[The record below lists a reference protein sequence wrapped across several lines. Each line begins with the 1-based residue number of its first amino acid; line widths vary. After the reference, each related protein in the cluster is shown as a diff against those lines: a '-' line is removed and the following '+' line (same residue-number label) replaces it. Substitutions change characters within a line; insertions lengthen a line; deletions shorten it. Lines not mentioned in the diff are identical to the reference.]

1 MADTR
6 SGLVEQ
12 PLEPQN
18 PIQQSIQRMRDRSV
32 AEGAKKPARGKRVGD
47 MLLDSWGKPLAERMD
62 GFTSKGQRLL
72 SIEIPDDITPDQRQ
86 QILAKVGEV
95 LPRFTS
101 EEWRAKHAPPPAT
114 GPQPK
119 DELSRDIPVAGRAFM
134 QFGTAANNALASP
147 GKKPIS
153 LMVNDA
159 IMRAQGMDQE
169 SIDSMAPVP
178 PPSGAAEQ
186 VSHFIGSAVG
196 VGLEMALMTELPFL
210 KPVEGASRG
219 AQFTRG
225 GVALGTALAA
235 APAERAKDRAI
246 SGAVGFATGGAAA
259 IIAPEVAGAVMARS
273 QGAARSVAQSAL
285 ADAEAANAVAGG
297 ALGDAAE
304 QQFANEF
311 STFLRGRAASKA
323 QQIPGI
329 LKSGATN
336 AQRAATAAGAA
347 GSALLFGPVS
357 SLSEY
362 YLHKVTGDDVEMPSL
377 TDMATSTAEMLALGL
392 VHGAVENRF
401 KGKPGGAGSS
411 SSAEPVGATQ
421 IGPGAASQHEA
432 PIGPQLRP
440 KQPRPPAQA
449 IVVKTW
455 DEKAK
460 ASIVAAEK
468 EVQKAHGAAPL
479 QTFGGMTP
487 VDTFRTL
494 FNSEL
499 QQASTAAGVSVENL
513 APEQVREAA
522 ASARRKVAGIA
533 FIDRTMTLPPAD
545 PADPDAVRKLNW
557 RAAATK
563 HANDLMAG
571 REVEISMPVPGRSM
585 EKVGLATIVRVEMDP
600 SMKSQG
606 IRVLVRDAEDGR
618 LIPMAFDSPQHLAD
632 TFAFQQSYGTGDG
645 GRLTTSRL
653 ATVPKG
659 PEQPGPLGEELAASA
674 LGKYSDAKPPMP
686 GLDELTASDP
696 TDPEVVWA
704 HAAGIGNRLARSAAA
719 IASARGKAS
728 LPGRMTPDAAAVEEA
743 HAALVAAREY
753 GVKVTDEQVV
763 SMLND
768 AGKGAKSTAD
778 KITRFGMALRK
789 LVLDHAHGRIRALE
803 QDRLSRHAEASAE
816 VDRVF
821 GRGEERPGDDEEP
834 PGLPAVMG
842 SPSQPPG
849 APAGGAATP
858 SAGKPAETKPVTH
871 YPSKS
876 RGKDVPIDSMTAQ
889 HLQNAEALQ
898 PAGPVKDALRAELK
912 KRGLKPKEAPRESK
926 QPAPKNAGQPGVA
939 GPGNVDGRPDGGRV
953 RRSTV
958 TAPAVGEGGER
969 VVVSRADLTAAA
981 DESAV
986 PEGLAQH
993 LTPYQRQGVALA
1005 VRSMDDR
1012 ARGGFLLADG
1022 TGVGKTRQI
1031 LAVAEKYRRDGK
1043 HVVIFVPNEVIG
1055 KPWEGKN
1062 IRANAGLAVMSGS
1075 YAKDAEAMG
1084 LKVQLWRPKD
1094 GPMPTSGITV
1104 TTYTYITD
1112 HAIPE
1117 DRNAVY
1123 VFDESHNLKNATSS
1137 WSRRGRTLIN
1147 KAHAVLFASA
1157 TPADKPMHIEYLAR
1171 IGILEGKTLER
1182 AVESLGLRLY
1192 NSPQYG
1198 PKWVPMPGVKLETI
1212 LERMAELFDRMTKN
1226 GSMVKREISLKGV
1239 DIGFRRIAMS
1249 PETQE
1254 KLKRIDA
1261 AFPHRATALMHA
1273 RRQQEPDKIPAA
1285 MEIAKAEIAEGRRV
1299 IFFVSRVNASEAL
1312 ANRIDANGE
1321 QVKEFIAGS
1330 RGTAELLAE
1339 ELKKAG
1345 LSFVELHGNADEH
1358 AASSVARFQSG
1369 DADAMVATIESGGT
1383 GINLDDT
1390 VGDSPRTIIFLT
1402 APFNGVSNVQA
1413 VGRAWRLTT
1422 KSFPRVVYLF
1432 GDTEVDKWNAAI
1444 IARKM
1449 QMLGA
1454 SVSGEVKKINIDPDM
1469 ISEADAE
1476 NVGELGGLSDD
1487 DIGDAPAVLEPEPD
1501 PEPDPAAPEP
1511 APTKAASPKGGD
1523 SPEEKELRAI
1533 AHDMLTLIHLEN
1545 DVYQGFKQLAGDA
1558 EELRAK
1564 VVASIDDFAEKY
1576 EMEPSAVEDEI
1587 HRYLDTEADLEDE
1600 AGNKKYTRP
1609 VPFDAGVAPKGF
1621 RAIRDDI
1628 DGWLRRQTTRVHEG
1642 RGGETISDEQ
1652 GSEGA
1657 SPVAPESPS
1666 VPDEEEVE
1674 TPEQRDAVLQ
1684 QARGEVA
1691 GMVEAL
1697 RELHRAIIRGGMKT
1711 KKLNEAR
1718 SEYTRLYSDIQD
1730 RIEAIR
1736 SEYGDDEATPLY
1748 EEFGIEDPT
1757 EDDNSERESVLARA
1771 SEADLAARR
1780 THITEAEE
1788 AEFDSLK
1795 KKAKKTKAEWAREK
1809 DLALKVYAAREAG
1822 KKAYEEIAFPEDVVR
1837 GRIRTEAIEETG
1849 NMPSPDEVE
1858 ARVEEEMAEG
1868 GVREWT
1874 EQDSIDAL
1882 PFWDESTRN
1891 APYYEPREESE
1902 EMARLRAA
1910 AMEADFAHHR
1920 WKIGKT
1926 NEAGG
1931 HPFHQE
1937 HYDAHEALALQ
1948 WMREEIASGKSR
1960 KDVVAAFKGSGGEFA
1975 FGYGFPVAKLY
1986 DKAAKSLEAAKP
1998 AAPAPAN
2005 KYGPRSITLAGNEM
2019 ATTDE
2024 MIAAHRWLDEGPTPG
2039 EASEMVEHIEALF
2052 QGPRRRR
2059 ASAFT
2064 DALRG
2069 LQRRASVLAEE
2080 DTGDESAVEIAQS
2093 VAPDLVEGDGQLSLG
2108 GLGAPVMPG
2117 AIKANGDD
2125 ADVVARMGADV
2136 KSFEQAFRDALDARE
2151 TPAEAVVTASRIS
2164 GSAPPADFDAERTA
2178 DAHRRE
2184 ALERAGQSDMFGGGA
2199 MLGERGDAGGVV
2211 AASEKSVSDVT
2222 GKAAEVVDEGIF
2234 ENADVPVEDIAFHQ
2248 GFQNR
2253 STEGN
2258 SDSADFSKLRE
2269 AELEALVTP
2278 DNVKL
2283 HYESAGGFNEKL
2295 TTENPPVVW
2304 RDAQGYLG
2312 RPGQL
2317 WMLSGHHRAFMWKQ
2331 NRAGKPMPV
2340 KIVSSSLDYAVRLAN
2355 LSNRKDITNTHSEL
2369 ARMAYRESVAGR
2381 SYADIAKSLKLKN
2394 ASEAER
2400 LVQFAH
2406 VDSDLRSRWFPS
2418 GAEGIN
2424 FDPRYASAI
2433 GAFVMKHPDVFTK
2446 AVQAQ
2451 FLRSLRSPSGDVMS
2465 LGKLDDVVR
2474 GWLRDVVSK
2483 LPEQQR
2489 DEILSSGTMVSPTD
2503 YVHAAGNLIDHLRS
2517 EQDHAVGTMKS
2528 LVESYLRGSL
2538 PDSAFPKKMTAA
2550 AIQKMMVD
2558 HAALLPDHARAT
2570 LSDVLARM
2578 KEVSE
2583 VRAEAERRIQAAS
2596 ANSWESSVQDMANKL
2611 GEVAKY
2617 VNDALG
2623 KVARRAPLGG
2633 GFGAMQPVFEW
2644 LLHRAAAG
2652 AKRASERFA
2661 RRAGKKATHI
2671 YVEVNGK
2678 RVAKYKLSTDPAAH
2692 GHETQVETPPN
2703 IYWEDPASES
2713 AIYRHVG
2720 VNKYA
2725 PIGDFA
2731 VMPPKVRQAMMKA
2744 RVGLDANGFMFEE
2757 HFVQTLGE
2765 RWLKDVR
2772 MFEPNAALASAAV
2785 ETLVAPPRWLADGSA
2800 NPAFQE
2806 YEKKNTPEVQ
2816 EFKKKYAKELE
2827 ADARFIRNLY
2837 DMVAAECRRYG
2848 VKPPG
2853 WLPNYFSHII
2863 RGTIEWDV
2871 SDLTKLL
2878 YDREPSDEEKREL
2891 RRRFFDQR
2899 EGDQN
2904 YEHDYWVSRLAY
2916 IRFCAAFMSKL
2927 PLIHEAKLYLGSLEA
2942 RIDPVSAE
2950 AVKAAAER
2958 WLFPRDGTFS
2968 QMMNNWTRTKFF
2980 TRTGGGVDPI
2990 SASDVLRYTGME
3002 ASQLVAH
3009 PKFKEAG
3016 ARKIRFAFVHADHG
3030 VIFTDPAKWEKLKD
3044 VTGGAIYIGTGGHAY
3059 GDASLVMKPW
3069 LQSVMSRAT
3078 MLKLKLRAMSGEPID
3093 IVKAVA
3099 ERRRALHKL
3108 EQFAR
3113 RSGTAIASTIGHRL
3127 AAAYVGLSTATTIIN
3142 LSGLMT
3148 HVATEYGL
3156 RSMAAGLSRMRDVS
3170 DKAKFRVM
3178 LDYCYHHGKIDKATF
3193 ERLKE
3198 AAPYSR
3204 DEIAIKA
3211 GGFHQGFAH
3220 TLDTALSS
3228 LETGQH
3234 EVDILLARYLTNWM
3248 GAAEVFIRGWSA
3260 LAAFDAAERK
3270 GHTWLDM
3277 PDVVSSNQDALVRYT
3292 LQMQDQLMD
3301 ARTPI
3306 GFASQS
3312 EYLTNFYYDRTG
3324 QFSGMQDAWFKT
3336 FLGMF
3341 STFPVGSLVHREL
3354 RGLVG
3359 TAHVGAAA
3367 VNKLFGRAPSERKME
3382 ASRNA
3387 LTYKASRRAP
3397 SEPYGAAGGKG
3408 DPFGRY
3414 GKWFSEGGASHFD
3427 RQAAKSF
3434 MRLMAVMGIFTVSSA
3449 ATHLNFFTG
3458 YAPFTALAIV
3468 GLISAM
3474 FPDSEE
3480 LKKTFARM
3488 ERGLVYRAGQVG
3500 GSPVSNAIDEWRLNR
3515 GGWDDAAKAALRSPL
3530 DQARATALYMSYRPV
3545 RGILQTWPEQLNKPE
3560 NRWAYDLYGVRSAY
3574 YGLSMQQ
3581 KAVHAM
3587 GWPDL
3592 DPDVLEK
3599 ARRTIRPRS
3608 EGAAHSPFGSGAP
3621 RPPRA
3626 AGPPKPGGRR

>member
-72 SIEIPDDITPDQRQ
+72 SIEIPDDVTPDQRQ

-101 EEWRAKHAPPPAT
+101 ETWRAKHAPPPTT

-119 DELSRDIPVAGRAFM
+119 DELSRDIPVAGRAAM
-134 QFGTAANNALASP
+134 QFTSAANNALASP

-169 SIDSMAPVP
+169 SVDSMAPVP

-186 VSHFIGSAVG
+186 VSHFVGSAVG
-196 VGLEMALMTELPFL
+196 IGTEMALMTALPFL

-259 IIAPEVAGAVMARS
+259 LIAPEVAGAVMARS

-304 QQFANEF
+304 QRFANEF

-329 LKSGATN
+329 LRSGATN

-411 SSAEPVGATQ
+411 SSAEPAGAPQ
-421 IGPGAASQHEA
+421 IGPGAASQYEA

-499 QQASTAAGVSVENL
+499 QQASTAAGVSVESL

-563 HANDLMAG
+563 HANNLMAG

-653 ATVPKG
+653 ATIPKG

-686 GLDELTASDP
+686 GLDELTSNDP

-876 RGKDVPIDSMTAQ
+876 RGEDVPIDSMTAQ
-889 HLQNAEALQ
+889 HLQNAEVLQ

-912 KRGLKPKEAPRESK
+912 KRGLKPKEAPREPK

-939 GPGNVDGRPDGGRV
+939 GPVAVDGRPDGGRV

-1031 LAVAEKYRRDGK
+1031 LSVAEKYRREGK

-1123 VFDESHNLKNATSS
+1123 VFDESHNLKNATST

-1454 SVSGEVKKINIDPDM
+1454 SVSGEVKKINIDPDL
-1469 ISEADAE
+1469 ISDTDAE
-1476 NVGELGGLSDD
+1476 NVGELADVMSDD
-1487 DIGDAPAVLEPEPD
+1487 DIG
-1501 PEPDPAAPEP
+1501 AAPEP
-1511 APTKAASPKGGD
+1511 EPEPEPPATPEPEPEPPAPP
-1523 SPEEKELRAI
+1523 P
-1533 AHDMLTLIHLEN
+1533 
-1545 DVYQGFKQLAGDA
+1545 
-1558 EELRAK
+1558 
-1564 VVASIDDFAEKY
+1564 
-1576 EMEPSAVEDEI
+1576 
-1587 HRYLDTEADLEDE
+1587 
-1600 AGNKKYTRP
+1600 
-1609 VPFDAGVAPKGF
+1609 
-1621 RAIRDDI
+1621 
-1628 DGWLRRQTTRVHEG
+1628 
-1642 RGGETISDEQ
+1642 
-1652 GSEGA
+1652 
-1657 SPVAPESPS
+1657 APE
-1666 VPDEEEVE
+1666 VPVEGGVE
-1674 TPEQRDAVLQ
+1674 TPEQADVDAARSEVLAHAQ
-1684 QARGEVA
+1684 EA
-1691 GMVEAL
+1691 GLAERRKHISEAEELEHEAL
-1697 RELHRAIIRGGMKT
+1697 RAK
-1711 KKLNEAR
+1711 
-1718 SEYTRLYSDIQD
+1718 
-1730 RIEAIR
+1730 
-1736 SEYGDDEATPLY
+1736 P
-1748 EEFGIEDPT
+1748 
-1757 EDDNSERESVLARA
+1757 
-1771 SEADLAARR
+1771 
-1780 THITEAEE
+1780 
-1788 AEFDSLK
+1788 
-1795 KKAKKTKAEWAREK
+1795 KKTKAEQAREME
-1809 DLALKVYAAREAG
+1809 LLKKSVAGREAG
-1822 KKAYEEIAFPEDVVR
+1822 KKAYEEIAFPEDVAR

-1858 ARVEEEMAEG
+1858 ARVEQEMAEG
-1868 GVREWT
+1868 TPSINAADIEAEFPAVAKALADAMAVRGTYKQAWDGDRNTYAYVSGQVAGALNMAVVGKGKERT
-1874 EQDSIDAL
+1874 SDEVVRAILQHLESIPKDQVEKIDAAHI
-1882 PFWDESTRN
+1882 DGG
-1891 APYYEPREESE
+1891 PYGEKGE
-1902 EMARLRAA
+1902 RALWRVGD
-1910 AMEADFAHHR
+1910 M
-1920 WKIGKT
+1920 
-1926 NEAGG
+1926 
-1931 HPFHQE
+1931 
-1937 HYDAHEALALQ
+1937 
-1948 WMREEIASGKSR
+1948 IA
-1960 KDVVAAFKGSGGEFA
+1960 
-1975 FGYGFPVAKLY
+1975 YAKLVLEKGT
-1986 DKAAKSLEAAKP
+1986 KAPAWPTFVDRMDRARAKSAKP
-1998 AAPAPAN
+1998 AEPET
-2005 KYGPRSITLAGNEM
+2005 KYGPRSITLVGNEM

-2024 MIAAHRWLDEGPTPG
+2024 MIAAHRWLDGNPTPA
-2039 EASEMVEHIEALF
+2039 EAAEMIEHINSLF
-2052 QGPRRRR
+2052 LGQRKRR
-2059 ASAFT
+2059 ANAFMSALHGLRDRAKMLVRGEPSRPEPEAVT
-2064 DALRG
+2064 D
-2069 LQRRASVLAEE
+2069 VEE
-2080 DTGDESAVEIAQS
+2080 DTGDESAVEIANS
-2093 VAPDLVEGDGQLSLG
+2093 VVGADGQLALG
-2108 GLGAPVMPG
+2108 GLGEIVMPG

-2125 ADVVARMGADV
+2125 ADVVASMGADV

-2151 TPAEAVVTASRIS
+2151 APAEAVVTASRIS

-2199 MLGERGDAGGVV
+2199 MLGERGNAGEVE
-2211 AASEKSVSDVT
+2211 ASSEKSVADVS
-2222 GKAAEVVDEGIF
+2222 GKAKVAEDEGIT
-2234 ENADVPVEDIAFHQ
+2234 ENGSHPVELIRFHQ

-2258 SDSADFSKLRE
+2258 SSAEVDFTKLRE
-2269 AELEALVTP
+2269 AKLEELIDP
-2278 DNVKL
+2278 DL
-2283 HYESAGGFNEKL
+2283 ISTHYGDDGFSRRKIED
-2295 TTENPPVVW
+2295 NPPVVW
-2304 RDAQGYLG
+2304 RDTQGYIG
-2312 RPGQL
+2312 RVGQL
-2317 WMLSGHHRAFMWKQ
+2317 WMLSGHHRAFMWK
-2331 NRAGKPMPV
+2331 NNLPDENLPL
-2340 KIVSSSLDYAVRLAN
+2340 KILTSSLDYAVKYAN
-2355 LSNRKDITNTHSEL
+2355 LSNRESAANTHSEL
-2369 ARMAYRESVAGR
+2369 ARMAFRQAAGG
-2381 SYADIAKSLKLKN
+2381 ADHDKIAKSLKLKS

-2424 FDPRYASAI
+2424 FDPRYASSI

-2623 KVARRAPLGG
+2623 KAARRTPLGG

-2644 LLHRAAAG
+2644 LLHRAASG

-2692 GHETQVETPPN
+2692 GHEAQVETPPN

-2725 PIGDFA
+2725 PLGDFA

-3002 ASQLVAH
+3002 AAQLVAH

-3204 DEIAIKA
+3204 DEVAIKA

-3234 EVDILLARYLTNWM
+3234 EVDILLSRYLTNWM

-3277 PDVVSSNQDALVRYT
+3277 PEVVSSNQDALVRYT

-3341 STFPVGSLVHREL
+3341 STFPVGSLVHREM

-3367 VNKLFGRAPSERKME
+3367 VNKLFGRAPAERKME

-3397 SEPYGAAGGKG
+3397 SEPYGAAGGNG

-3434 MRLMAVMGIFTVSSA
+3434 MRLMAVMGVFTVSSA

-3530 DQARATALYMSYRPV
+3530 DQARAAALYMSYRPV

-3581 KAVHAM
+3581 KAVHAA

-3608 EGAAHSPFGSGAP
+3608 EGAARSPFGSGAP

-3626 AGPPKPGGRR
+3626 AGPPKPGGKR